1 MVRVP
6 LFKPCDMEY
15 NAYDKPI
22 RYTEEFLKELAS
34 NSTGCKLV
42 LDEHN
47 SKSIGKVS
55 NLTFNDGELFGDVST
70 EHSTD
75 NYQYS
80 PSYDCKLI
88 DKGDYWLASNGKLVE
103 IAMTTEPRQAILNNT
118 AEEGGSNMG
127 ENTNDTTIQILND
140 QIKDLNKQLAIANNK
155 LEANKE
161 KLKAYDELVKERDE
175 LKEWKETNEKLIEE
189 QKPIIE
195 EYNKA
200 QTAKKEELLE
210 KISNGNSEIKAK
222 LENMNVADLETI
234 AGLESHDVDPKGI
247 GANNA
252 QGLNKGDGSNDKEAE
267 QKARA
272 EAVEGMF
279 GDLFTKEE

>member
-1 MVRVP
+1 MVRVS

-15 NAYDKPI
+15 DAYDKPV
-22 RYTEEFLKELAS
+22 RYSEEFLKELAS

-42 LDEHN
+42 LEEHLTE
-47 SKSIGKVS
+47 SIGEVS

-75 NYQYS
+75 DYQYS

-88 DKGDYWLASNGKLVE
+88 DKGDYWLASGGKLLEV
-103 IAMTTEPRQAILNNT
+103 AMTTTPRQAILNNT
-118 AEEGGSNMG
+118 ADEGGSRME
-127 ENTNDTTIQILND
+127 ENNDNTTINILNN
-140 QIKDLNKQLAIANNK
+140 QVKDLNKQLAIANNK

-161 KLKAYDELVKERDE
+161 KLKAYDDLVKERDE

-195 EYNKA
+195 EFNKA

-234 AGLESHDVDPKGI
+234 AGLESHEQPPRGI
-247 GANNA
+247 SSNNA
-252 QGLNKGDGSNDKEAE
+252 QGLNEGDGSNDKEAE
-267 QKARA
+267 QKART

>member
-1 MVRVP
+1 MVRVS

-15 NAYDKPI
+15 DAYDKPI
-22 RYTEEFLKELAS
+22 HYSEEFLKELAS

-42 LDEHN
+42 SEEHY
-47 SKSIGKVS
+47 SESIGEVS
-55 NLTFNDGELFGDVST
+55 NLTFNDGELFGDVIT

-75 NYQYS
+75 NLSYS

-88 DKGDYWLASNGKLVE
+88 DKGEYWLASNGKLLEV
-103 IAMTTEPRQAILNNT
+103 AMTSNPRQAILNNT
-118 AEEGGSNMG
+118 ADEGGSNMG

-140 QIKDLNKQLAIANNK
+140 QVKDLNKQLAIANNK

-252 QGLNKGDGSNDKEAE
+252 QGLNKGDGSNDKKAE